1 MDDNGDMNMP
11 SVNLDPLR
19 MELRQ
24 QAHYWQA
31 MHGRAVERE
40 QQWKTQA
47 QQWEQRFR
55 QQTKASQTDLQQKEA
70 HLRHQ
75 AKQLADQAGQI
86 EALKARIVWLEQQ
99 VFGRK
104 SEESEA
110 PTEVPIPS
118 DPSASGAA
126 EEALPEGRRRGQQ
139 PGRKGHGR
147 KRRVDLPTEEIEHP
161 LPVEQQHCPQCGLPL
176 EAIPS
181 SEDSEEIHWE
191 VRVIRRVHKR
201 RRYRPTCRCGVLPG
215 IVTAPVVAK
224 VIRKGG
230 FSTGFWVQVLLEK
243 FLFQRPLYRVRQR
256 LALEGLSVSQGTLTG
271 GLQRLGELLQ
281 PLYTRMLE
289 HSRSA
294 PHWQMDET
302 RWMVFAEVEGKQ
314 GHRWW
319 LWVVVTAD
327 TCVYLL
333 DRSRSSEVPKKHLG
347 DAEGILSVDR
357 YSAYKALSEKIRLS
371 FCWSHIRRDFVRIR
385 DGYNSLRGWADG
397 WIERI
402 NGLFGQNNR
411 RLAVRDQPE
420 AFAREDQVLR
430 RLVAD
435 METQRDQE
443 LTEET
448 LHTAQEKALE
458 SLYTHWDGATLF
470 VDHPEIPMDN
480 NQAERCL
487 RNPVVG
493 RKNYYGSGAVWS
505 GILSAMLFT
514 LFQTYLKNHLDP
526 QQFLLAF
533 FDACAQN
540 GGRPL
545 EAIEDWL
552 PWNLSDEQK
561 RAWAYPKHPP

>member
-1 MDDNGDMNMP
+1 MNLP
-11 SVNLDPLR
+11 SVDIDPTPTD
-19 MELRQ
+19 LRQ

-31 MHGRAVERE
+31 MHARAVDRE
-40 QQWKTQA
+40 QQWKAQA
-47 QQWEQRFR
+47 QQWESRFR
-55 QQTKASQTDLQQKEA
+55 QQAKADQAALQQKEA
-70 HLRHQ
+70 QLGHQ
-75 AKQLADQAGQI
+75 AKQLEEQAGQI

-104 SEESEA
+104 SEGSEA
-110 PTEVPIPS
+110 PTEMPIPP
-118 DPSASGAA
+118 DPSASEAS
-126 EEALPEGRRRGQQ
+126 EEEGLPEEPRRRGQQ
-139 PGRKGHGR
+139 PGAKGHGR

-161 LPVEQQHCPQCGLPL
+161 LPVEQQHCPQCGRPL
-176 EAIPS
+176 EALAC

-215 IVTAPVVAK
+215 IVTAPVVPK

-256 LALEGLSVSQGTLTG
+256 LALEGLAVSQGTLTG

-281 PLYTRMLE
+281 PLYTRILE

-294 PHWQMDET
+294 VHWQMDET

-314 GHRWW
+314 GHQWW

-327 TCVYLL
+327 TCAYLL
-333 DRSRSSEVPKKHLG
+333 DPSRSSEVPKRHLG
-347 DAEGILSVDR
+347 EAEGILSVDR
-357 YSAYKALSEKIRLS
+357 YSAYKALGQKIRLA

-385 DGYNSLRGWADG
+385 DGYTKLQGWAED

-402 NGLFGQNNR
+402 NGLFGQNR
-411 RLAVRDQPE
+411 KRLAGRDQPE
-420 AFAREDQVLR
+420 VFAQEDQALR

-443 LTEET
+443 LADET

-493 RKNYYGSGAVWS
+493 RKNYYGSGALWS

-514 LFQTYLKNHLDP
+514 FFQTYLKNHLDP

-533 FDACAQN
+533 FEACARN

-545 EAIEDWL
+545 EEQDLEAWL

-561 RAWAYPKHPP
+561 HAWAYPKQPP